1 MRTQVVAITQP
12 YIRTEDNTRFLDT
25 EEFIVYC
32 ARVSNPNNQLNV
44 HTGTKLLEYCI
55 KHEHW
60 SIFEQASMTVEIETS
75 RDISAQIIRHK
86 SFCFQEFSQRYS
98 EVMGYESF
106 DVRKQAEKNRQSS
119 VEVLDLTDEEI
130 NQIQQHLVNGDN
142 LYKYLLKKGA
152 AKESA
157 RKLLP
162 LCSKTTLYMTGS
174 IRSWIHYLTLRYKED
189 TQLEH
194 RQIANSIRE
203 SFIHIFPIISRALKW
218 VVEVEEEEKKKDD
231 EIKYSKTNIH
241 PRKNTFSAPLP
252 ESINNPVEMDEL
264 SAMFNEIDG
273 SSMQMEAIEKATKEL
288 QKGLY
293 SI

>member
-98 EVMGYESF
+98 EVVGYESF

-142 LYKYLLKKGA
+142 LYKYLLKRGA
-152 AKESA
+152 AKESV
-157 RKLLP
+157 RKILP
-162 LCSKTTLYMTGS
+162 LCTQTTLYMTGS
-174 IRSWIHYLTLRYKED
+174 VRSWIHYLTLRYKED

-194 RQIANSIRE
+194 RLIVNSIRE
-203 SFIHIFPIISRALKW
+203 SFKQIFPTISKALKW
-218 VVEVEEEEKKKDD
+218 IQEEEKQEDSVK
-231 EIKYSKTNIH
+231 ISTTNIH
-241 PRKNTFSAPLP
+241 PRKNTFTAPLP
-252 ESINNPVEMDEL
+252 ESENNPLDLESLTDVIQQIENKQL
-264 SAMFNEIDG
+264 
-273 SSMQMEAIEKATKEL
+273 EAKDLEKASKEL
-288 QKGLY
+288 QNSLY
-293 SI
+293 TI

>member
-1 MRTQVVAITQP
+1 
-12 YIRTEDNTRFLDT
+12 
-25 EEFIVYC
+25 
-32 ARVSNPNNQLNV
+32 
-44 HTGTKLLEYCI
+44 
-55 KHEHW
+55 
-60 SIFEQASMTVEIETS
+60 MTVEIETS

-98 EVMGYESF
+98 EVVGYESF

-194 RQIANSIRE
+194 RLIANSIRE

-218 VVEVEEEEKKKDD
+218 VEVVTEEKEEKENTKLK
-231 EIKYSKTNIH
+231 ISKTNLH
-241 PRKNTFSAPLP
+241 PRKNTFTAPLP
-252 ESINNPVEMDEL
+252 ESVSDSPDIEELNKVIQSMETMDINNLDVEE
-264 SAMFNEIDG
+264 
-273 SSMQMEAIEKATKEL
+273 MEKIQKDL
-288 QKGLY
+288 QRDVY